1 MNFIVDKEN
10 VSKRLD
16 VYLSDILKD
25 KDITRSY
32 IKNLIDEEKVLVNGA
47 KVKSGYKIKL
57 NDDIEV
63 EIIERESE
71 NIVAE
76 EIPLEIVYEDED
88 IIIVN
93 KAKGM
98 VVHPANGN
106 YTGTMVNSLMHSHK
120 DNLSSINGVIRP
132 GIVHRIDKD
141 TSGILVVAKN
151 DNAHKKL
158 SEQFKVHSIKR
169 KYVALVKG
177 IVKEDTQTIDLPIG
191 RSTRDRKKM
200 AVTDKN
206 SRNAVTHI
214 RVLKRFYTSN
224 VTLVEAEL
232 ETGRTHQIRVHMTHL
247 HHPLVGD
254 EVYGKKDSKFKVEGQ
269 MLHAKYLGFIH
280 PSTNEFIEFDSN
292 LPKYFEDILVSLE
305 NKEKAAK

>member
-1 MNFIVDKEN
+1 MTYIVNKEN
-10 VSKRLD
+10 ESKRLD
-16 VYLSDILKD
+16 IYLSDILKEEN
-25 KDITRSY
+25 ITRSY
-32 IKNLIDEEKVLVNGA
+32 IKTLIENSNILVNG
-47 KVKSGYKIKL
+47 KSVKAGYKLKE
-57 NDDIEV
+57 NDNIEV
-63 EIIERESE
+63 TIIKKVCEDVLPEK
-71 NIVAE
+71 
-76 EIPLEIVYEDED
+76 IPLDIVYEDED

-93 KAKGM
+93 KPKGM

-106 YTGTMVNSLMHSHK
+106 YTGTMVNSLMGTHK
-120 DNLSSINGVIRP
+120 DNLSSINGAIRP

-177 IVKEDTQTIDLPIG
+177 IIKEDTLTINMPIG
-191 RSTRDRKKM
+191 RSTKDRKKM

-206 SRNAVTHI
+206 SRNAITHI
-214 RVLKRFYTSN
+214 SVLKRFYSSN

-232 ETGRTHQIRVHMTHL
+232 ETGRTHQIRVHMAYL

-254 EVYGKKDSKFKVEGQ
+254 EVYGKKDTKFKVEGQ
-269 MLHAKYLGFIH
+269 MLHAKYLGFLH
-280 PSTNEFIEFDSN
+280 PTTQKYVEFDSE
-292 LPKYFEDILVSLE
+292 LPDYFVKILNSLE
-305 NKEKAAK
+305 KKEEAAN

>member
-32 IKNLIDEEKVLVNGA
+32 IKNLIDEDKVLVNGA

-57 NDDIEV
+57 NDNIEV

>member
-1 MNFIVDKEN
+1 MNFSVDKEN

-25 KDITRSY
+25 KDVTRSY
-32 IKNLIDEEKVLVNGA
+32 IKNLIDEDKVLVNGA

-57 NDDIEV
+57 NDNIEV

>member
-1 MNFIVDKEN
+1 MNYIVEKED
-10 VSKRLD
+10 VGKRLD
-16 VYLSDILKD
+16 VYLSEKNE
-25 KDITRSY
+25 DITRSY
-32 IKNLIDEEKVLVNGA
+32 IKNLVDEEKILVNG
-47 KVKSGYKIKL
+47 KSVKSGYKIKL
-57 NDDIEV
+57 GDNISV
-63 EIIERESE
+63 EIVEKVPE

-76 EIPLEIVYEDED
+76 DIPLDIVYEDDD
-88 IIIVN
+88 IIIIN

-106 YTGTMVNSLMHSHK
+106 YTGTVVNSLMHSHEGK
-120 DNLSSINGVIRP
+120 LSSINGVVRP

-141 TSGILVVAKN
+141 TSGIIVVAKN

-158 SEQFKVHSIKR
+158 SDQFKVHSISR

-177 IVKEDTQTIDLPIG
+177 IIKEDELTIDKPIG
-191 RSTRDRKKM
+191 RSTKDRKKM
-200 AVTDKN
+200 TVTDKN

-214 RVLKRFYTSN
+214 RVLRRFYASN

-232 ETGRTHQIRVHMTHL
+232 ETGRTHQIRVHMASL
-247 HHPLVGD
+247 HHPLIGD

-280 PSTNEFIEFDSN
+280 PTTNEFVEFDSK
-292 LPKYFEDILVSLE
+292 LPDYFEKILTALE
-305 NKEKAAK
+305 NKEKAAN

>member
-120 DNLSSINGVIRP
+120 DNLSSINGVVRP

-254 EVYGKKDSKFKVEGQ
+254 EVYGKKDPKFKVEGQ

-280 PSTNEFIEFDSN
+280 PSTNKFIEFDSN

>member
-1 MNFIVDKEN
+1 MEYIVQKDD

-16 VYLSDILKD
+16 IYLSEKNS
-25 KDITRSY
+25 DITRSY
-32 IKNLIDEEKVLVNGA
+32 VKNLIDEEKILVNGK
-47 KVKSGYKIKL
+47 KVKSGYKLKL
-57 NDDIEV
+57 NDKIEMEIV
-63 EIIERESE
+63 EKVAQNIIPED
-71 NIVAE
+71 
-76 EIPLEIVYEDED
+76 IPLDIVYEDED

-93 KAKGM
+93 KPKGM

-106 YTGTMVNSLMHSHK
+106 YTGTVVNSLMNSHK
-120 DNLSSINGVIRP
+120 NNLSTINGVIRP

-141 TSGILVVAKN
+141 TSGIIVVAKN
-151 DNAHKKL
+151 DNAHKIL

-177 IVKEDTQTIDLPIG
+177 IIKEDHLTIDKPIG
-191 RSTRDRKKM
+191 RSSKDRKKM

-206 SRNAVTHI
+206 SRRAVTHI
-214 RVLKRFYTSN
+214 SVLKRFYASN

-232 ETGRTHQIRVHMTHL
+232 ETGRTHQIRVHMASL

-254 EVYGKKDSKFKVEGQ
+254 EVYGKKDPKFKVQGQ
-269 MLHAKYLGFIH
+269 MLHAKYLGFEH
-280 PSTNEFIEFDSN
+280 PRDNRFVEFDSE
-292 LPKYFEDILVSLE
+292 LPEYFQKILNSLE